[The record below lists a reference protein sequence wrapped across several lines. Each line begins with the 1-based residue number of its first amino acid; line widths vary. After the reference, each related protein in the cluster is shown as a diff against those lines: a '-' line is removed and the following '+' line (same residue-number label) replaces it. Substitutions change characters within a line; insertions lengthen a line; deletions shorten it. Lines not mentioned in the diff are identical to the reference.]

1 MLWNLALGF
10 GSLLLCSSV
19 KPLHVLHCCQL
30 TQVLRGSSWRRYLIW
45 RISTTNSSIFS
56 LGRVAGVVFWLF
68 ILFYSQGGRNVT
80 ISLQSRAGHTH
91 MATVVGLFVF
101 THVWFWFP
109 LSHFLSLAFT
119 PTCIIGLNSDLKV
132 SCLLF
137 LTGTN
142 LRIAESRFF
151 ELQGK
156 QNLVR
161 EIGSSKYVE

>member
-1 MLWNLALGF
+1 M
-10 GSLLLCSSV
+10 
-19 KPLHVLHCCQL
+19 
-30 TQVLRGSSWRRYLIW
+30 
-45 RISTTNSSIFS
+45 
-56 LGRVAGVVFWLF
+56 
-68 ILFYSQGGRNVT
+68 T

-132 SCLLF
+132 SSIFQTVLP
-137 LTGTN
+137 TVRNWG
-142 LRIAESRFF
+142 IPISRTI
-151 ELQGK
+151 QGK

-161 EIGSSKYVE
+161 EIRSSKYRGRFLLKQIKGKELLFGVIGKVRKIARKVRVSGLFLYYEVCHNCAVIDKCVKRKKPLFWCY